1 MGSFRSQPDLVKHSV
16 SKNGAN
22 NITYAVTHMCGNSI
36 LIQVGESIW
45 KTHISTSPPSKT
57 QKIQFSE
64 YSTDMVVQFERFRS
78 LSVHFC
84 GTPFYLG
91 TVG

>member
-22 NITYAVTHMCGNSI
+22 NITYAVTHMCGNSAP
-36 LIQVGESIW
+36 IQAGESTW
-45 KTHISTSPPSKT
+45 KTHISTSLRSQT

-64 YSTDMVVQFERFRS
+64 YSTDTVVQFDRVRS
-78 LSVHFC
+78 
-84 GTPFYLG
+84 
-91 TVG
+91 